1 MVLLKRSKEHSSIL
15 AKLWFPS
22 SPLSQWLF
30 FLPYSTQHWH
40 TFALSPF
47 FTIFLSLPHH
57 NLLYSTSFLFSLLIS
72 LLFVVSPNFSYF
84 SCSIHLFFFLSSI
97 SYLCSIIVSFFDTF
111 ITWLYP
117 SSGTHIYC
125 LCIFVT
131 QEIELKDLLVSTD
144 LSKRQI
150 EANRVAEKVIFYEV
164 LSQPYL
170 DINANHFYH
179 ILIVHYFNIVLVPKL
194 PPFIFPTFSHVFQL
208 FILFLCMIDIILY
221 IHTYICVCVCVCV
234 RLGGRRHPSSWW
246 WATRDVTIRADAV

>member
-1 MVLLKRSKEHSSIL
+1 MLSPSRSGILSDLESMVLLKKSKEHSSIL

-30 FLPYSTQHWH
+30 PTSPLSQWLFILPFCTQHWH
-40 TFALSPF
+40 TFALSAF

-84 SCSIHLFFFLSSI
+84 SCSGYLFFFLSSI

-125 LCIFVT
+125 LYIFVT
-131 QEIELKDLLVSTD
+131 GNRIERS
-144 LSKRQI
+144 I
-150 EANRVAEKVIFYEV
+150 GFYW
-164 LSQPYL
+164 S
-170 DINANHFYH
+170 
-179 ILIVHYFNIVLVPKL
+179 
-194 PPFIFPTFSHVFQL
+194 FQKPNW
-208 FILFLCMIDIILY
+208 
-221 IHTYICVCVCVCV
+221 
-234 RLGGRRHPSSWW
+234 G
-246 WATRDVTIRADAV
+246 